1 MLGAADRCPAEAHI
15 GTFWATYGVALSCLA
30 AERQFSVYAQA
41 MRNPMTDNWRDWIGY
56 LGAARPVQSPGWQ
69 GQQIQRSTLFKKVQ
83 AGL

>member
-1 MLGAADRCPAEAHI
+1 MG
-15 GTFWATYGVALSCLA
+15 
-30 AERQFSVYAQA
+30 
-41 MRNPMTDNWRDWIGY
+41 NPMTDNWRDWIGY